1 MHTFD
6 PRMIERM
13 MMRTSNGVLVK
24 MVQTVI
30 MTTIVQF
37 SCNLLLPPHCGTL
50 GNRLQEARFRRAK
63 QTLARISRFLTS
75 RQQVVDPRCDL
86 SLRLQAPSFQAP
98 DPSFRFQ
105 AVGPRLS
112 GDPCRDPDQNCGGRR
127 RQECHEPGHQSQNP
141 AWRHP

>member
-6 PRMIERM
+6 PRMIEMM
-13 MMRTSNGVLVK
+13 MMRKSNGVLVK

-50 GNRLQEARFRRAK
+50 GNRLQEARFLSGKAD
-63 QTLARISRFLTS
+63 SRSNFPFPHQPATS
-75 RQQVVDPRCDL
+75 GRPQMRPQFTSPG
-86 SLRLQAPSFQAP
+86 PSFQAP

-127 RQECHEPGHQSQNP
+127 RQECHEPGHQSRNP
-141 AWRHP
+141 AWRHL